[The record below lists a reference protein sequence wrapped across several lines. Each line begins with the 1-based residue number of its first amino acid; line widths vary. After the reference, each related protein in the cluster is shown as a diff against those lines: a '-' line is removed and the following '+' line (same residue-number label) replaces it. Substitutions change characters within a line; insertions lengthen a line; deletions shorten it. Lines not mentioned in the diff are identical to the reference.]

1 MGILHSINR
10 FLGCQTEDEE
20 GESPIY
26 PYSILH
32 RGQNRYPCNGDSN
45 RLSERLRKM
54 VSFHSLI
61 YKAGKGLL
69 QIFRFIFYLRRPRR
83 TADPVLPVQ
92 NPAPSDRDPLLLQ
105 ALLVSSAGDDS
116 SVGYAPD
123 TAPAACA
130 PFADS
135 YADDQELQS
144 DDTDVLASQQW
155 LEGSDSGNRKQTDP
169 VIISIPDFTYSLAHT
184 SAREEMMDSAV
195 FVEEVAPKNVPDFL
209 EESAGAIV
217 NTAHA
222 FIPEI
227 ARGNAPDSVEESR
240 GKKKSSEVKEE
251 EEKVMIKSS
260 VVVDEGRW
268 IKHYSSCHRILL
280 VGEGDFSFSTCLA
293 MAFGSAS
300 NIIATSLDSKAFL
313 KKNYQNAPSNIN
325 ELRIRGGKVM
335 HGIDATEMASHE
347 LLGHLTFDRIIF
359 NFPFAGFFKNLSRKS
374 QLKRHRRLVSL
385 FLKNAKEMISEE
397 GEIHISHKTNDF
409 HIEWKLE
416 AVASSHRLRLME
428 AVNFNRLDYPGYN
441 TKCGF
446 GGDNN
451 FNCNPSKTYKFGLK
465 YY

>member
-1 MGILHSINR
+1 MGIFYSIKR
-10 FLGCQTEDEE
+10 FLGYQTKNEE
-20 GESPIY
+20 GESPTY

-32 RGQNRYPCNGDSN
+32 RSQNRYPCNGDSD
-45 RLSERLRKM
+45 RFSERLRKM
-54 VSFHSLI
+54 FSFHSLI
-61 YKAGKGLL
+61 YNAVKGLL
-69 QIFRFIFYLRRPRR
+69 QTFRFIFYSRRPRK

-92 NPAPSDRDPLLLQ
+92 NPAPSVDHDQLLLQ
-105 ALLVSSAGDDS
+105 ALLVSSPGDES
-116 SVGYAPD
+116 SVGYAPE

-135 YADDQELQS
+135 YADDQELQN
-144 DDTDVLASQQW
+144 DNIDVLPSQRW
-155 LEGSDSGNRKQTDP
+155 MEGSYSGNRKQTDS
-169 VIISIPDFTYSLAHT
+169 VIISTPDFTYSLGQT
-184 SAREEMMDSAV
+184 SASDEMMDSAV
-195 FVEEVAPKNVPDFL
+195 FVEEN
-209 EESAGAIV
+209 AGAIV
-217 NTAHA
+217 DRAHA
-222 FIPEI
+222 FIEEI
-227 ARGNAPDSVEESR
+227 GQGNVPDSVEENR
-240 GKKKSSEVKEE
+240 GKKSSEVKEE

-293 MAFGSAS
+293 MAFGWAS
-300 NIIATSLDSKAFL
+300 NIIATSLDSKGFL
-313 KKNYQNAPSNIN
+313 KKNYENAASNIN
-325 ELRIRGGKVM
+325 ELKIRGCKVM
-335 HGIDATEMASHE
+335 HGIDATQMATHE

-359 NFPFAGFFKNLSRKS
+359 NFPFAGFFKNLSRQS
-374 QLKRHRRLVSL
+374 QLRRHRRLVSM

-416 AVASSHRLRLME
+416 AVAASHRLRLIE
-428 AVNFNRLDYPGYN
+428 AVNFNHLDYPGYN

>member
-1 MGILHSINR
+1 MGILHSVNR

-32 RGQNRYPCNGDSN
+32 RGQNRYSCNGDSA

-54 VSFHSLI
+54 FSFHSLI
-61 YKAGKGLL
+61 YKAGTGLL
-69 QIFRFIFYLRRPRR
+69 QIFRFIFYPRRPRR

-92 NPAPSDRDPLLLQ
+92 NPVPSDRDPLLLQ
-105 ALLVSSAGDDS
+105 ALLVCSPGDDS
-116 SVGYAPD
+116 SVGYSPE
-123 TAPAACA
+123 TAPSACA

-144 DDTDVLASQQW
+144 DNTDVLPSEQW
-155 LEGSDSGNRKQTDP
+155 LEGS
-169 VIISIPDFTYSLAHT
+169 AHS
-184 SAREEMMDSAV
+184 SASEEMMDSAV
-195 FVEEVAPKNVPDFL
+195 FVEEVAPENVPDFL
-209 EESAGAIV
+209 EENTGAIV
-217 NTAHA
+217 DRAHA
-222 FIPEI
+222 SIAEI
-227 ARGNAPDSVEESR
+227 AQGNVPDSVEESR
-240 GKKKSSEVKEE
+240 GKKNSSEVKEE

-293 MAFGSAS
+293 KAFGLAS

-313 KKNYQNAPSNIN
+313 KKNYQNAQSNIN
-325 ELRIRGGKVM
+325 ELRIRGCKVM
-335 HGIDATEMASHE
+335 HGIDATEMATHE

-359 NFPFAGFFKNLSRKS
+359 NFPFAGFFKNLPRQS
-374 QLKRHRRLVSL
+374 QLRRHRRLVSL

-416 AVASSHRLRLME
+416 AVASSHRLRLIE
-428 AVNFNRLDYPGYN
+428 AVNFNHLDYPGYN

>member
-1 MGILHSINR
+1 MGIFYSIKR
-10 FLGCQTEDEE
+10 FLGYQTENEE
-20 GESPIY
+20 GESPTY

-32 RGQNRYPCNGDSN
+32 RSQNRYPCNGDSN
-45 RLSERLRKM
+45 RFSERLRKM
-54 VSFHSLI
+54 FSFQSLI

-69 QIFRFIFYLRRPRR
+69 QTFRFIFYSRRPRK

-92 NPAPSDRDPLLLQ
+92 NPAPSVDHDPLLLQ
-105 ALLVSSAGDDS
+105 ALLVSSPGDDS
-116 SVGYAPD
+116 SVGYAPE
-123 TAPAACA
+123 TARAA
-130 PFADS
+130 
-135 YADDQELQS
+135 
-144 DDTDVLASQQW
+144 
-155 LEGSDSGNRKQTDP
+155 
-169 VIISIPDFTYSLAHT
+169 YSMAQT
-184 SAREEMMDSAV
+184 SASEEMMNSAV
-195 FVEEVAPKNVPDFL
+195 FVEEN
-209 EESAGAIV
+209 AGAIV
-217 NTAHA
+217 DRAHA
-222 FIPEI
+222 FIEEI
-227 ARGNAPDSVEESR
+227 GQGNVPDSVEENR
-240 GKKKSSEVKEE
+240 GKKSSEGKEE

-293 MAFGSAS
+293 MAFGWAS
-300 NIIATSLDSKAFL
+300 NIIATSLDSKGFL
-313 KKNYQNAPSNIN
+313 KKNYENAASNIN
-325 ELRIRGGKVM
+325 ELKIRGCKVM
-335 HGIDATEMASHE
+335 HGIDATQMATHE

-359 NFPFAGFFKNLSRKS
+359 NFPFAGFFKNLSRQS
-374 QLKRHRRLVSL
+374 QLRRLVSM

-416 AVASSHRLRLME
+416 AVAASHRLRLIE
-428 AVNFNRLDYPGYN
+428 AVNFNHLDYPGYN